1 MKEEKLHE
9 VLEEI
14 EFRKY
19 TKNTIGG
26 KEQFIEKLKEYKNQG
41 YAIDDEEI
49 EEGLWCLAVPIYDS
63 KGEVNLAISVSGPK
77 ERMLAKK
84 ELITETML
92 KKSKEISQL
101 LGYIK

>member
-1 MKEEKLHE
+1 M
-9 VLEEI
+9 
-14 EFRKY
+14 
-19 TKNTIGG
+19 
-26 KEQFIEKLKEYKNQG
+26 
-41 YAIDDEEI
+41 
-49 EEGLWCLAVPIYDS
+49 PIYDS